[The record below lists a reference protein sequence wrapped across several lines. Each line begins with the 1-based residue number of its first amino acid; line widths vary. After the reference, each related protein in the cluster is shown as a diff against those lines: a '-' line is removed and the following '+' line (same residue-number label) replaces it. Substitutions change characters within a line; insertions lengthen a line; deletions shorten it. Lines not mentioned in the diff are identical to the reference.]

1 MNQWSELDEILCMAI
16 FLVLARV
23 GYQIINELK
32 ILLPIPIKMT
42 IQSWFEIPCMHSWF
56 EKDWDCKISED
67 FNSFIKSFPKSIFIC
82 KVAWSLQ
89 LKLPNFQN
97 KTTNLLFLSSEQM
110 KWKDLKMIWWK
121 SNQITDCE
129 WQIPINFV
137 VIGNFPL
144 SNPNLGVI
152 GNGRLWNRIWYPTLA
167 KIIIFGILFYM
178 VMNWHPRGHEFR
190 LSYSP
195 RLSFYGTVWSLAI
208 NHTILLENLVASTLK
223 LLFLIFEF
231 RILMFRRIG
240 GSCKR
245 LWIGLK
251 AWFYQCLYPRWTFQP
266 IFVM

>member
-1 MNQWSELDEILCMAI
+1 MSVGYTTGYLQMLL
-16 FLVLARV
+16 FFRV

-82 KVAWSLQ
+82 KVAWTPQ
-89 LKLPNFQN
+89 LKLQNFQ
-97 KTTNLLFLSSEQM
+97 KKMTNLLFLSSEQI

-144 SNPNLGVI
+144 SNPNLCVI
-152 GNGRLWNRIWYPTLA
+152 GNGQW
-167 KIIIFGILFYM
+167 KIVKSDLIPNSGYSYIRTIRTFGL
-178 VMNWHPRGHEFR
+178 N
-190 LSYSP
+190 
-195 RLSFYGTVWSLAI
+195 
-208 NHTILLENLVASTLK
+208 
-223 LLFLIFEF
+223 
-231 RILMFRRIG
+231 
-240 GSCKR
+240 
-245 LWIGLK
+245 
-251 AWFYQCLYPRWTFQP
+251 
-266 IFVM
+266 

>member
-1 MNQWSELDEILCMAI
+1 MC
-16 FLVLARV
+16 RV

-82 KVAWSLQ
+82 KVAWTPQ
-89 LKLPNFQN
+89 LKLQNFQ
-97 KTTNLLFLSSEQM
+97 KKMTNLLFLSSEQM

-152 GNGRLWNRIWYPTLA
+152 GNGRLWNQIWYPTLHTSS
-167 KIIIFGILFYM
+167 GNSL
-178 VMNWHPRGHEFR
+178 WR
-190 LSYSP
+190 SYWLLINSQWNK
-195 RLSFYGTVWSLAI
+195 FSLP
-208 NHTILLENLVASTLK
+208 V
-223 LLFLIFEF
+223 
-231 RILMFRRIG
+231 
-240 GSCKR
+240 
-245 LWIGLK
+245 
-251 AWFYQCLYPRWTFQP
+251 
-266 IFVM
+266 